1 MEDRDLTITL
11 ELHVAGDSLTGG
23 AVNGAGPERKFF
35 GRLGLLS
42 AIELLLADSEARN
55 QGGRMATIDTTR
67 SPADT
72 PRSAADTLRDRLA
85 GDVVSPGDP
94 GWDAARQAFNLT
106 IDQRPTAV
114 AFPVDET
121 DVASVV
127 AFARDH
133 GLRIAPQSTGH
144 NAGPI
149 ASLQDTV
156 LLKTSA
162 MTGVEIDP
170 AARRARVRAGAR
182 WADVADPASEL
193 GLAPLAG
200 SSRDV
205 GVVGY
210 SLGGGIGWLA
220 RRHGLQTNSVTAI
233 ELVTADGRHLRVDR
247 EHEPE
252 LFWALRGGGG
262 NFGVVTA
269 MEFDLYPAPE
279 VYAGALFFPF
289 ERASEVLHAWREWLP
304 SVPEDVTSVGRVLQ
318 VPDLPQVPDIVRGK
332 SFALLE
338 AAYLGDEAT
347 GAELTAPLRALGPD
361 MDSFAMVPP
370 AALGHLHMDPDEPSP
385 YMSDTMLVGDLPAS
399 GIDDL
404 VAVAGPG
411 SGSPLVSVELRHMG
425 GALARAEAH
434 HGARSTLPGTFAM
447 FAGGVP
453 LDPSMASAIQAQL
466 ALVTNALSPWETGRY
481 ANFVEHPE
489 EPGAFFDDDALRR
502 LRAVKAAYDPADLFL
517 ANHPVN

>member
-1 MEDRDLTITL
+1 MDDRELTITL
-11 ELHVAGDSLTGG
+11 ELHLAGERLTGR
-23 AVNGAGPERKFF
+23 AANGGGPGVEFF
-35 GRLGLLS
+35 GRLGLLA
-42 AIELLLADSEARN
+42 AIEGLIAAHPGD
-55 QGGRMATIDTTR
+55 QGGPMATLDTTR
-67 SPADT
+67 TPAD
-72 PRSAADTLRDRLA
+72 SLRARLT
-85 GDVVSPGDP
+85 GVVVAPGDAT
-94 GWDAARQAFNLT
+94 WDAARQAFNLSL
-106 IDQRPTAV
+106 DQRPTAV

-210 SLGGGIGWLA
+210 SLGGGMGWLA
-220 RRHGLQTNSVTAI
+220 RRHGLQANSVTAI
-233 ELVTADGRHLRVDR
+233 ELVTADGEVRRVDHGR
-247 EHEPE
+247 DPE

-269 MEFDLYPAPE
+269 MEFDLYPASD

-304 SVPEDVTSVGRVLQ
+304 GVPEDVTSVGRVLQ

-332 SFALLE
+332 SFALVE

-347 GAELTAPLRALGPD
+347 GAELMAPLRELGPA
-361 MDSFAMVPP
+361 MDTFATVPP
-370 AALGHLHMDPDEPSP
+370 AALGYLHMDPDEPSP
-385 YMSDTMLVGDLPAS
+385 YMSDTMLVDELPAA

-404 VAVAGPG
+404 LAVAGPG

-434 HGARSTLPGTFAM
+434 HGARASLPGSFAM

-453 LDPSMASAIQAQL
+453 FDPAGAAAIQAQL
-466 ALVTNALSPWETGRY
+466 ALVMNALAPWDAGRY
-481 ANFVEHPE
+481 ANFVEQPAD
-489 EPGAFFDDDALRR
+489 PGAFFDDESLRR

>member
-11 ELHVAGDSLTGG
+11 ELHVTGDSLTGR

-35 GRLGLLS
+35 GRLGLLA
-42 AIELLLADSEARN
+42 AIELFLNDLDPRD

-67 SPADT
+67 T
-72 PRSAADTLRDRLA
+72 AADSLRDRLT
-85 GDVVSPGDP
+85 GEVVSPGDP

-114 AFPVDET
+114 AFPVDED
-121 DVASVV
+121 DVAAVV

-210 SLGGGIGWLA
+210 SLGGGMGWLA
-220 RRHGLQTNSVTAI
+220 RRHGLQANSVTAI
-233 ELVTADGRHLRVDR
+233 ELVTADGELRRVDHER
-247 EHEPE
+247 EPE

-262 NFGVVTA
+262 DFGVVTA
-269 MEFDLYPAPE
+269 MEFELYRAE
-279 VYAGALFFPF
+279 NMYAGALFFPF
-289 ERASEVLHAWREWLP
+289 ERASEVLHAWHEWLP
-304 SVPEDVTSVGRVLQ
+304 GVPEEVTSVGRVLQ
-318 VPDLPQVPDIVRGK
+318 IPDIPQAPDVVRGK
-332 SFALLE
+332 SFALVE
-338 AAYLGDEAT
+338 AAYLGDEAS
-347 GAELTAPLRALGPD
+347 GAELMAPLRELGPE
-361 MDSFAMVPP
+361 MDTFAMVPP
-370 AALGHLHMDPDEPSP
+370 AALGYLHMDPDEPSP
-385 YMSDTMLVGDLPAS
+385 YMSETLLVGDLSAAA
-399 GIDDL
+399 IDDL
-404 VAVAGPG
+404 LAVAGPG

-434 HGARSTLPGTFAM
+434 HGARSTMPGTFAM

-453 LDPSMASAIQAQL
+453 FDPATATAIQAQL
-466 ALVTNALSPWETGRY
+466 ALVTDALTPFEAGRY
-481 ANFVEHPE
+481 ANFVECPAA
-489 EPGAFFDDDALRR
+489 PGDFFDDDTLRR
-502 LRAVKAAYDPADLFL
+502 LRAVKATYDTADLFL
-517 ANHPVN
+517 ANHPVK